1 MKSGFTQRQVGSW
14 QKESR
19 QMSESMGKRGEEER
33 QSEQVKCVQSLSTLL
48 QKTSFDNHGSDRL
61 SCLSQGLS
69 CSALCVQEFYLG
81 DARDDVGVFA
91 GVVFL
96 VAAEYSNL
104 AALQNMNLWGGG
116 NIKNSMNKIETRP
129 GAQI

>member
-61 SCLSQGLS
+61 SQGLS

-116 NIKNSMNKIETRP
+116 EYKKLDE
-129 GAQI
+129 